1 MVDEHHQ
8 HGNHEHDHSQGS
20 GQHVH
25 APKDFG
31 VAIGTALNLG
41 FVIVEVVYGLS
52 ANSREHCRIEPDGNE
67 HGLWQNLDG
76 TPCQLVAMSTWDTR
90 LPLGAPRSRLRRWL
104 LFRQGSEQPSKGLN
118 QWLEI

>member
-8 HGNHEHDHSQGS
+8 HGNHEHDHSRGS
-20 GQHVH
+20 GQHVR

-52 ANSREHCRIEPDGNE
+52 ANSIA
-67 HGLWQNLDG
+67 
-76 TPCQLVAMSTWDTR
+76 LVADAGHN
-90 LPLGAPRSRLRRWL
+90 LGDVPGLVTARVATVPARRAPTETHTYGLRSGTILAAL
-104 LFRQGSEQPSKGLN
+104 ANAVFILMTVGA
-118 QWLEI
+118 IAI